1 MSSITFSEMSVFS
14 KLGRT
19 DSKTILGRRINHR
32 VCDVL
37 VGGERGRRDLLSER
51 IIEVLME

>member
-19 DSKTILGRRINHR
+19 DSERFNGRKISDRGYG
-32 VCDVL
+32 VL
-37 VGGERGRRDLLSER
+37 IGGERGGGDLLSEC
-51 IIEVLME
+51 II